1 MFIGHYAAAYVAK
14 TVKPALPLWL
24 LFVAVQL
31 VDFGW
36 AILVLLGIEK
46 VRVVPGFTE
55 ASPLDLYYMPFTHG
69 LVSALIW
76 AVAFGLLYVLVR
88 RGGGLIGQGVVL
100 ALAVFSHWLAD
111 LIVHVP
117 DLPIVMGEPKVGF
130 GLWNNF
136 RASQS
141 LEVALLL
148 GAVILYLRMSKP
160 VSRIGKVTPW
170 ILVTVLLAV
179 QAASHV
185 PSETVPTSDMFAIQ
199 ALLVFSLFAGLAFW
213 TERHRVT

>member
-1 MFIGHYAAAYVAK
+1 MFVGHYAAAYAAK
-14 TVKPALPLWL
+14 AVQPALPLWL

-69 LVSALIW
+69 LISAVIW
-76 AVAFGLLYVLVR
+76 AVAFGALYVLVR
-88 RGGGLIGQGVVL
+88 RGSGLFGQGVVL

-117 DLPIVMGEPKVGF
+117 DLPLLLDEPKVGF

-136 RASQS
+136 WASQG
-141 LEVALLL
+141 LEVGLLL
-148 GAVILYLRMSKP
+148 GAVIWY
-160 VSRIGKVTPW
+160 VSASTPANRIGKVAPW
-170 ILVTVLLAV
+170 ILIAVLLAM
-179 QAASHV
+179 QAFSHF
-185 PSETVPTSDMFAIQ
+185 PSETVPTSDMFAAQ
-199 ALLVFSLFAGLAFW
+199 ALVVFSLLAGLAFW
-213 TERHRVT
+213 TERHRSA